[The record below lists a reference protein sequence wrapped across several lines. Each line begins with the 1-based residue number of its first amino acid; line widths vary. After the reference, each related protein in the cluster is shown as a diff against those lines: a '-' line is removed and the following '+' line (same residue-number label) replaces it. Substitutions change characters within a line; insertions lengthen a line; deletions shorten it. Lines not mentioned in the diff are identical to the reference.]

1 MLGAIRRKLYFH
13 VQTGTRITLFNGG
26 LVIHVYG
33 LGALSLILYFRVQ
46 TGTRP
51 TLFNGGLDVYVFD
64 FGAFSRSCTSAYK

>member
-1 MLGAIRRKLYFH
+1 MLGAIRRKLYFY

-46 TGTRP
+46 TGTRT
-51 TLFNGGLDVYVFD
+51 TLFNGGLDVYVF
-64 FGAFSRSCTSAYK
+64 